1 MKSIFTAVRL
11 AASQALTGAALH
23 GFVLQA
29 QETPKGTRTMK
40 GSKTQL
46 ATITIIFLIFLGGC
60 ASVGKEFNYQN
71 LSSLE
76 LGKTSSSDY
85 VSMFGDPTN
94 VEVKQTSDGKFE
106 LVGFVYAHANVGTA
120 KVRELN
126 LEFRDGLLNS
136 YAYASSFKEDQT
148 LVDLDRLSEIE
159 RGTTLKG
166 DVVILLGEPDG
177 KARCPSES
185 AWSEGKCSFGTEMWI
200 WHGMNRLSTFGS
212 TFGRAQLST
221 KNAFVIFDDAGVVV
235 ELGSEATN

>member
-1 MKSIFTAVRL
+1 MNRIITAVRL
-11 AASQALTGAALH
+11 VASLALTGAAPH

-40 GSKTQL
+40 SSKTRL

-60 ASVGKEFNYQN
+60 ASVGTEFNYQN

-85 VSMFGDPTN
+85 VSMFGTPTN
-94 VEVKQTSDGKFE
+94 VEMKETPDGKFE
-106 LVGFVYAHANVGTA
+106 LVGFVYAHANMGTA
-120 KVRELN
+120 KARGLD

-177 KARCPSES
+177 KSRCPSES
-185 AWSEGKCSFGTEMWI
+185 AWSEEKCSIGTEVWI
-200 WHGMNRLSTFGS
+200 WHGMNRVSTFGS
-212 TFGRAQLST
+212 AFGGAQVST
-221 KNAFVIFDDAGVVV
+221 KNVFVVFDDAGVVV
-235 ELGSEATN
+235 EHGSASAN